1 VIELPFDPM
10 VALGPLTLT
19 WHAVFGL
26 LGVLAGAALG
36 IRLVLARISFDDA
49 WAVAIGGVLGGLA
62 GSRLFFV
69 VEHLAPFLAHPER
82 ALAVGD
88 GGESIV
94 GGIVGGLTGGLLM
107 MRARRLPVA
116 WVVDR
121 GVVGL
126 PLGMAIGRLGDVVN
140 GEHWATACGGL
151 PWCVR
156 YTHPASLGQR
166 EYVHPAVAYELLLD
180 LAIVGVLL
188 AFLQLPRVRATV
200 SRATDD
206 GASARD
212 GFVPL
217 LFLGLYGAGRLALSA
232 VRLDPL
238 WIAGLTQAQLV
249 SALFVA
255 VALAG
260 IARLRRAE
268 SEESHRF
275 PVPW

>member
-1 VIELPFDPM
+1 MRSSAATDLPSYASGTVAAVIELPFDPV
-10 VALGPLTLT
+10 VALGPLRLT
-19 WHAVFGL
+19 WHAIFSLV
-26 LGVLAGAALG
+26 GVLAGAALG

-69 VEHLAPFLAHPER
+69 VEHLAVFATHPER

-94 GGIVGGLTGGLLM
+94 GGIVGGLTGGLLV

-121 GVVGL
+121 AVVGL
-126 PLGMAIGRLGDVVN
+126 PLGMAIGRLGDIVN

-151 PWCVR
+151 PWCAR

-180 LAIVGVLL
+180 LAIVGALL
-188 AFLQLPRVRATV
+188 AFV
-200 SRATDD
+200 SRPRA
-206 GASARD
+206 GRWARD
-212 GFVPL
+212 GFAPF

-238 WIAGLTQAQLV
+238 WIAGLSQAQLV
-249 SALFVA
+249 SALFVGIA
-255 VALAG
+255 VAG
-260 IARLRRAE
+260 IARLRR
-268 SEESHRF
+268 
-275 PVPW
+275 PVPA

>member
-1 VIELPFDPM
+1 MIELPFDPAL
-10 VALGPLTLT
+10 ALGPLTLT

-49 WAVAIGGVLGGLA
+49 WAVAIGGVLGGLV

-69 VEHLAPFLAHPER
+69 VEHLAAFLAYPER

-94 GGIVGGLTGGLLM
+94 GGIVGGLAGGLLV

-126 PLGMAIGRLGDVVN
+126 PLGMAVGRLGDIVN
-140 GEHWATACGGL
+140 GEHWATACDGL

-180 LAIVGVLL
+180 LAIVGALL
-188 AFLQLPRVRATV
+188 AFVRLPHVRATV
-200 SRATDD
+200 SRSRD
-206 GASARD
+206 GGVSARD
-212 GFVPL
+212 GFEPF

-238 WIAGLTQAQLV
+238 WIAGLSQAQLV
-249 SALFVA
+249 SALFVGIA
-255 VALAG
+255 VAG
-260 IARLRRAE
+260 ITRLRRGA
-268 SEESHRF
+268 SG
-275 PVPW
+275 

>member
-1 VIELPFDPM
+1 MIDLPFDPAL
-10 VALGPLTLT
+10 ALGPLALT

-36 IRLVLARISFDDA
+36 IGLVLARISFDDA
-49 WAVAIGGVLGGLA
+49 WTVAIGGVLGGLV

-69 VEHLAPFLAHPER
+69 VEHLAVFLAHPER

-94 GGIVGGLTGGLLM
+94 GGIVGGLTGGLLV

-126 PLGMAIGRLGDVVN
+126 PLGMAIGRLGDIVN

-180 LAIVGVLL
+180 LAIVGTLL
-188 AFLQLPRVRATV
+188 AFVRRPRTGRW
-200 SRATDD
+200 
-206 GASARD
+206 ARD
-212 GFVPL
+212 GFTPF
-217 LFLGLYGAGRLALSA
+217 LFLGLYGVGRLALA
-232 VRLDPL
+232 GVRLDPL
-238 WIAGLTQAQLV
+238 WLVGLSQAQLV
-249 SALFVA
+249 SALFIGIA
-255 VALAG
+255 VAG
-260 IARLRRAE
+260 IARLRR
-268 SEESHRF
+268 
-275 PVPW
+275 PVAA